1 MTTATATITIK
12 SVHVIG
18 DMKMVLATVDFDT
31 YATNGLAVPI
41 STFGLVEFIYAFM
54 AWKPGEAFYH
64 YDGTTIVAYVDA
76 DSEDQDGVTPAAFD
90 MVILGK

>member
-18 DMKMVLATVDFDT
+18 DMKMVLATVDFGT
-31 YATNGLAVPI
+31 YATNGLAVAP
-41 STFGLVEFIYAFM
+41 SEFGLVEFIYAFI
-54 AWKPGEAFYH
+54 AWKPGEAQYY
-64 YDGTTIVAYVDA
+64 YDGTTLVAYVDA
-76 DSEDQDGVTPAAFD
+76 DTEETDAVTPAAFD

>member
-12 SVHVIG
+12 AVHVIG
-18 DMKMVLATVDFDT
+18 DMKAVLATVDFGT
-31 YATNGLAVPI
+31 YATNGLAVAI
-41 STFGLVEFIYAFM
+41 SEFGLVEFIYAFP
-54 AWKPGEAFYH
+54 AWYPGEAFYN

-76 DSEDQDGVTPAAFD
+76 DTEETDAVAPEAFD